1 MLTVPQF
8 RELVRRLKESKQP
21 AKQREALKKLRRF
34 LSLGTIRQGGN
45 TEDPVRHHHHTM
57 QQGENEEEEEEE
69 TNETPDWSQYPINA
83 EFVDI
88 IGEHMRFAN
97 EENQLEASW
106 CLTNLASGSHNV
118 AALVMSQ
125 ATLMIQYLRST
136 DTILC
141 EQCCWCLG
149 NLAADC
155 LPFRRTL
162 IKMGIVQPL
171 LDILRSTRIQS
182 LRETSLWCLLNLLRG
197 TDDMYKDLVMEGSLI
212 ACVLQLFSTA
222 VSRHCQIVTTVAA
235 AVAADAAADASGAN
249 YLNINNDDDSNTT
262 HRNILTELCWIL
274 VYLTSVTD
282 GQVFH
287 IIASQL
293 EDVTFLNQLMTLV
306 CGVSSH
312 QQQNDEDDLPIM
324 SPSMRILGNLLR
336 SERFER
342 QILLDEHTSSR
353 LYTRL
358 QWLIQRYFPFQEQ
371 AGSSV
376 HDDHGVVQREILW
389 LLSNICG
396 SSNESVIQT
405 FLHHNFHE
413 FVLHLATKCSISN
426 SLKQEILYMITNL
439 CSSGLHVH
447 NIIVQD
453 EGKRVLHFLNN
464 LCSVT
469 HQRQEVLAQ
478 ALRFVEFL
486 CKLYDNT
493 DDDDTGNPMAIQ
505 LMQIGVQDTIHEII
519 NRRSERTTARGTE
532 DEVYQ
537 TAARIVDLYLKD

>member
-1 MLTVPQF
+1 MLTVSQF
-8 RELVRRLKESKQP
+8 RDLVRILKDSKQS
-21 AKQREALKKLRRF
+21 AKRQREALKKLRRF
-34 LSLGTIRQGGN
+34 LSLGTH
-45 TEDPVRHHHHTM
+45 DVRHTM
-57 QQGENEEEEEEE
+57 QQEDENDDDGDDDGMRGLG
-69 TNETPDWSQYPINA
+69 PDWSQYPIINA

-88 IGEHMRFAN
+88 LGEHLRFAN

-106 CLTNLASGSHNV
+106 CLTNLASGSHQV
-118 AALVMSQ
+118 ASLVMSQ

-171 LDILRSTRIQS
+171 LDILRATKIQS

-212 ACVLQLFSTA
+212 ACVLQLFNTA
-222 VSRHCQIVTTVAA
+222 ASRHHQIVTNA
-235 AVAADAAADASGAN
+235 AVDASSVIS
-249 YLNINNDDDSNTT
+249 LDISDDSNTT
-262 HRNILTELCWIL
+262 NRNVLIELSWIL
-274 VYLTSVTD
+274 VYLTSVAD
-282 GQVFH
+282 GQVFQV
-287 IIASQL
+287 IAGQL
-293 EDVTFLNQLMTLV
+293 EDVTFLNQLMALI
-306 CGVSSH
+306 CEVSTHH
-312 QQQNDEDDLPIM
+312 QQTDADDLPIM
-324 SPSMRILGNLLR
+324 SPCMRILGNLLR

-342 QILLDEHTSSR
+342 QILLDEHTASR
-353 LYTRL
+353 LYGRL
-358 QWLIQRYFPFQEQ
+358 QRLIQRYIPFQEQ
-371 AGSSV
+371 TDLTA
-376 HDDHGVVQREILW
+376 HDDHSVIQREILW
-389 LLSNICG
+389 LLSNVCG
-396 SSNESVIQT
+396 SSNESVIQS
-405 FLHHNFHE
+405 FLQHRFHE
-413 FVLHLATKCSISN
+413 FVLHLASRCSIN
-426 SLKQEILYMITNL
+426 NALKQEILYMITNL

-464 LCSVT
+464 LCSAI

-478 ALRFVEFL
+478 ALRFIEFL
-486 CKLYDNT
+486 CKLYDNDT
-493 DDDDTGNPMAIQ
+493 TGNPMATQ
-505 LMQIGVQDTIHEII
+505 LMQIGVQDTIDGII

-537 TAARIVDLYLKD
+537 TAARIVDLYLTDKD